1 MVSDPFFLLFVFSV
15 FLSAPLHSQWF
26 GKETSFETIWN
37 EFQKEP
43 SLHSIAFKK
52 ETYPILR
59 EIETKQ
65 EEEFQY
71 YQNLCKSNEIRDLS
85 DILKQISF
93 YDALLHIRRCAEGKK
108 EDLLPIEKDSKK
120 RIFDLI
126 LFPKLEILP
135 NEITNDEIYSLVREL
150 LREWEKTVYLFSNFY
165 KPHEV
170 LFLGKEREYSL
181 TMNRILYSEM
191 PESKRKTL
199 LLRLLQDIKSHQKS
213 TYQLFY
219 YSNQNPWNL
228 KTLKLENEKSKSIF
242 LEILK
247 LWKLDPIFSNTQRSQ
262 LNDLEICLAKIPSD
276 QTKIRIFGF
285 FGFFHDYGR
294 FGYENQI
301 GALGSNQTRLQ
312 YIHQT
317 LFQSHHFQKRLE
329 NVMISCKNSVESQ
342 KEL

>member
-1 MVSDPFFLLFVFSV
+1 M
-15 FLSAPLHSQWF
+15 
-26 GKETSFETIWN
+26 
-37 EFQKEP
+37 
-43 SLHSIAFKK
+43 
-52 ETYPILR
+52 LR
-59 EIETKQ
+59 EVETR
-65 EEEFQY
+65 EEDEFLY

-85 DILKQISF
+85 EILKQISF
-93 YDALLHIRRCAEGKK
+93 YDSLLFLRRCQEGKK
-108 EDLLPIEKDSKK
+108 EEHLLIEKETKK

-135 NEITNDEIYSLVREL
+135 NEIINDEIVSLVGEL
-150 LREWEKTVYLFSNFY
+150 LKEWEKTVYVFSNFY

-181 TMNRILYSEM
+181 TFNRILYSEM

-228 KTLKLENEKSKSIF
+228 KTLKLENEKSKSYF
-242 LEILK
+242 LQVLK
-247 LWKLDPIFSNTQRSQ
+247 VWKLDPNVSNSQLSQ
-262 LNDLEICLAKIPSD
+262 LNELQICLENIPSD

-301 GALGSNQTRLQ
+301 ASLGSNQSRLQ
-312 YIHQT
+312 YIHQS

-329 NVMISCKNSVESQ
+329 NVMISCKNSVRSQ